1 MNCRQWVVD
10 VILVQNALTLNGE
23 ALESVRGRHGPGQ
36 IHGGQQHKNVSL

>member
-23 ALESVRGRHGPGQ
+23 NQCAVLSTQYSVVLVRY
-36 IHGGQQHKNVSL
+36 SLLSTQY